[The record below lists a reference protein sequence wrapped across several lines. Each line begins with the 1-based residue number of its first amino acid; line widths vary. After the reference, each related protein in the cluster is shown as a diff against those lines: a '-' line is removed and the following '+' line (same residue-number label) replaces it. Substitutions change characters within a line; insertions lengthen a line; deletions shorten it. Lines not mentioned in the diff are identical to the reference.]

1 MVYASGDSY
10 TGEFREDT
18 MSGKGKYNYAN
29 GDRYMG
35 QLLNDLPH
43 GEGVHVLASGQVYAG
58 QWEYG
63 QLLA

>member
-1 MVYASGDSY
+1 MVYANGDMY
-10 TGEFREDT
+10 TGDFKEDT
-18 MSGKGKYNYAN
+18 MTGKGKYHYAN

-43 GEGVHVLASGQVYAG
+43 GEGVHIQASGQAHYG